1 MDRYEIAEKRQ
12 KTRKTVI
19 AIPSAMEYI
28 ISAPYRSDRTLHVIT
43 FAYQEV
49 FSAMLSYSRQVVIC
63 GSVRKTLEQTIAQS
77 SDIGLRAKISGIPT
91 TESVL
96 RAVSLF
102 PNINT
107 EEELKDFI
115 IKHIVSSLRLTESQ
129 REYLHLNS

>member
-1 MDRYEIAEKRQ
+1 
-12 KTRKTVI
+12 
-19 AIPSAMEYI
+19 
-28 ISAPYRSDRTLHVIT
+28 
-43 FAYQEV
+43 
-49 FSAMLSYSRQVVIC
+49 MLSYSRQVVIC

-115 IKHIVSSLRLTESQ
+115 IKHMVNSLRLTENQ

>member
-1 MDRYEIAEKRQ
+1 
-12 KTRKTVI
+12 
-19 AIPSAMEYI
+19 
-28 ISAPYRSDRTLHVIT
+28 
-43 FAYQEV
+43 
-49 FSAMLSYSRQVVIC
+49 MLSYSRQFVIC
-63 GSVRKTLEQTIAQS
+63 GSVRKTLEQTIAHS

>member
-1 MDRYEIAEKRQ
+1 
-12 KTRKTVI
+12 
-19 AIPSAMEYI
+19 
-28 ISAPYRSDRTLHVIT
+28 
-43 FAYQEV
+43 
-49 FSAMLSYSRQVVIC
+49 MLSYSRQVVIC

-129 REYLHLNS
+129 REHLHLNS